1 MATSSRIGLRDVKIA
16 WLNPNTDTPTVAA
29 AYTLEST
36 STLEAIDAQI
46 SRGTADPDVQ
56 YADDIESDVLYPD
69 PEITISLEVKEVP
82 IELQK
87 LLFGQSTAKDAAG
100 AYKYLS
106 GATPPY
112 FALGFKS
119 RKRSGADR
127 YVWYY
132 KCRAKPMDETF
143 HTKEGGTITR
153 QQDKL
158 EITAIKRTY
167 DNYVSVKVDS
177 DADGAPAA
185 NVFFA
190 NVYTPAFDE

>member
-16 WLNPNTDTPTVAA
+16 WLEDDTDTATVAA
-29 AYTLEST
+29 AYTLEPT

-82 IELQK
+82 IALQK
-87 LLFGQSTAKDAAG
+87 LLLGQSTAVDANG

-119 RKRSGADR
+119 AKRSGADR

-143 HTKEGGTITR
+143 HTKEAGTITR

-177 DADGAPAA
+177 NAAGAPNAA
-185 NVFFA
+185 TFFGT
-190 NVYTPAFDE
+190 VYEATPV

>member
-16 WLNPNTDTPTVAA
+16 WLDENTDTPAA
-29 AYTLEST
+29 AATYTMESET
-36 STLEAIDAQI
+36 TLEAVDAQI

-69 PEITISLEVKEVP
+69 PEITITLEVKEVP
-82 IELQK
+82 LTLQK
-87 LLFGQSTAKDAAG
+87 KLFGQTAVDANG
-100 AYKYLS
+100 VYKFES
-106 GATPPY
+106 GKTPPY

-119 RKRSGADR
+119 AKRSGADR

-177 DADGAPAA
+177 DAVGAPTA
-185 NVFFA
+185 NAFFTT
-190 NVYTPAFDE
+190 VYTPTF

>member
-16 WLNPNTDTPTVAA
+16 WLTDATDTATVPA

-36 STLEAIDAQI
+36 TTLEAIDAQI

-82 IELQK
+82 LALQK
-87 LLFGQSTAKDAAG
+87 LLFGQG
-100 AYKYLS
+100 AVDGNGVYKYES
-106 GATPPY
+106 GKTPPY

-119 RKRSGADR
+119 AKRSGADR
-127 YVWYY
+127 FVWYY

-177 DADGAPAA
+177 DAVGAPTASA
-185 NVFFA
+185 FFTG
-190 NVYTPAFDE
+190 VYEATFA

>member
-1 MATSSRIGLRDVKIA
+1 MASSRIGLRDVKIA
-16 WLNPNTDTPTVAA
+16 WLDANTDTPSAA
-29 AYTLEST
+29 ATYTMEAAT
-36 STLEAIDAQI
+36 ALEAIDAQI

-69 PEITISLEVKEVP
+69 PEITITLEVKEVP
-82 IELQK
+82 LALQK
-87 LLFGQSTAKDAAG
+87 LLFGQDAADENG
-100 AYKYLS
+100 AYAYKS
-106 GATPPY
+106 GMTPPY

-119 RKRSGADR
+119 AKRSGADR
-127 YVWYY
+127 FVWYY

-158 EITAIKRTY
+158 EITAIKRTH

-177 DADGAPAA
+177 DAVGAPTASA
-185 NVFFA
+185 FFTG
-190 NVYTPAFDE
+190 VYEATFA

>member
-16 WLNPNTDTPTVAA
+16 WLNANTDTPSAA
-29 AYTLEST
+29 ATYTMEAAT
-36 STLEAIDAQI
+36 ALEAIDAQI
-46 SRGTADPDVQ
+46 SRGTADPDIL

-69 PEITISLEVKEVP
+69 PEITITLEVKEVP
-82 IELQK
+82 LALQK
-87 LLFGQSTAKDAAG
+87 LLFGQGAMDANDV
-100 AYKYLS
+100 YKFES
-106 GATPPY
+106 GKTPPY

-119 RKRSGADR
+119 AKRSGADR

-143 HTKEGGTITR
+143 HTKEGSTITR

-177 DADGAPAA
+177 DAAGAPNAA
-185 NVFFA
+185 TFFGGVYEA
-190 NVYTPAFDE
+190 NFA

>member
-16 WLNPNTDTPTVAA
+16 WLDDATDTTTVPA

-69 PEITISLEVKEVP
+69 PEITITLEVKEVP
-82 IELQK
+82 LALQK
-87 LLFGQSTAKDAAG
+87 LLFGQG
-100 AYKYLS
+100 AVDGNGVYKYES
-106 GATPPY
+106 GKTPPY

-119 RKRSGADR
+119 AKRNGTDR
-127 YVWYY
+127 FVWYY

-177 DADGAPAA
+177 DAQYAPTAS
-185 NVFFA
+185 VFFA
-190 NVYTPAFDE
+190 NVYKPTFDE

>member
-16 WLNPNTDTPTVAA
+16 WLTANTDTTTVPA

-69 PEITISLEVKEVP
+69 PEITITLEVKEVP
-82 IELQK
+82 LALQK
-87 LLFGQSTAKDAAG
+87 LLFGQG
-100 AYKYLS
+100 AVDGNGVYKYES
-106 GATPPY
+106 GKTPPY

-119 RKRSGADR
+119 AKRNGTDR
-127 YVWYY
+127 FVWYY

-177 DADGAPAA
+177 DAVGAPTAG
-185 NVFFA
+185 VFFA
-190 NVYTPAFDE
+190 NVYKPTFDE

>member
-16 WLNPNTDTPTVAA
+16 WLDDATDTPSAA
-29 AYTLEST
+29 ATYTMEST
-36 STLEAIDAQI
+36 ALEAIDAQI
-46 SRGTADPDVQ
+46 SRGTTDPDVQ

-82 IELQK
+82 LALQK
-87 LLFGQSTAKDAAG
+87 KLFGQG
-100 AYKYLS
+100 AVDSNGVYKYES
-106 GATPPY
+106 GKTPPY

-119 RKRSGADR
+119 AKRSGADR

-143 HTKEGGTITR
+143 HTKEGATITR

-177 DADGAPAA
+177 DAAGAPNAA
-185 NVFFA
+185 TFFTS
-190 NVYTPAFDE
+190 VYGATFE

>member
-16 WLNPNTDTPTVAA
+16 WLDANTDTPSAA
-29 AYTLEST
+29 ATYTMEAAT
-36 STLEAIDAQI
+36 ALEAIDAQI

-82 IELQK
+82 LALQK
-87 LLFGQSTAKDAAG
+87 LLFGQATAVDANG
-100 AYKYLS
+100 AYTYKS
-106 GATPPY
+106 GMTPPY

-119 RKRSGADR
+119 AKRSGADR

-177 DADGAPAA
+177 DAVGAPTVSA
-185 NVFFA
+185 FFTG
-190 NVYTPAFDE
+190 VYEAIFA

>member
-16 WLNPNTDTPTVAA
+16 WLDDATDTTTVPA

-36 STLEAIDAQI
+36 ALEAIDAQI

-69 PEITISLEVKEVP
+69 PEITITLEVKEIP
-82 IELQK
+82 LALQK
-87 LLFGQSTAKDAAG
+87 KLFGQGEKDANG
-100 AYKYLS
+100 VYKYES
-106 GATPPY
+106 GKTPPY

-119 RKRSGADR
+119 AKRSGADR
-127 YVWYY
+127 FVWYY

-177 DADGAPAA
+177 DAVGAPTASA
-185 NVFFA
+185 FFTG
-190 NVYTPAFDE
+190 VYEATFA

>member
-16 WLNPNTDTPTVAA
+16 WLTDATDTPTVPA

-36 STLEAIDAQI
+36 ALEAIDAQI

-82 IELQK
+82 LALQK
-87 LLFGQSTAKDAAG
+87 KLFGQDEKDG
-100 AYKYLS
+100 NGVYTYES
-106 GATPPY
+106 GKTPPY

-119 RKRSGADR
+119 AKRSGADR

-167 DNYVSVKVDS
+167 DNYVSCKVDS
-177 DADGAPAA
+177 DATGAPDAA
-185 NVFFA
+185 TFFGS
-190 NVYTPAFDE
+190 VYEATFA

>member
-16 WLNPNTDTPTVAA
+16 WLNDNTDTKLVPA
-29 AYTLEST
+29 AYTLESA

-82 IELQK
+82 LPLQK
-87 LLFGQSTAKDAAG
+87 LLFGQGAKDENDV
-100 AYKYLS
+100 YKFES
-106 GATPPY
+106 GAVPPY

-119 RKRSGADR
+119 AKRSGADR

-167 DNYVSVKVDS
+167 DNYVSCKVDS
-177 DADGAPAA
+177 DATGAPDAA
-185 NVFFA
+185 TFFGS
-190 NVYTPAFDE
+190 VHTPAAFA

>member
-16 WLNPNTDTPTVAA
+16 WLDANTDTPSAA
-29 AYTLEST
+29 ATYTMEAAT
-36 STLEAIDAQI
+36 ALEAIDAQI

-82 IELQK
+82 LPLQK
-87 LLFGQSTAKDAAG
+87 LLFGQDAVDANG
-100 AYKYLS
+100 AYASKS
-106 GATPPY
+106 GKTPPY

-119 RKRSGADR
+119 AKRSGADR

-177 DADGAPAA
+177 DAVGAPTAS
-185 NVFFA
+185 VFFT
-190 NVYTPAFDE
+190 NVYEATIA

>member
-16 WLNPNTDTPTVAA
+16 WLTANTDTPSVAA
-29 AYTLEST
+29 AYTPEST
-36 STLEAIDAQI
+36 SLEAIDAQI

-69 PEITISLEVKEVP
+69 PEITITLEVKEVP
-82 IELQK
+82 LALQK
-87 LLFGQSTAKDAAG
+87 QLFGQGAKDSNDV
-100 AYKYLS
+100 YKYES
-106 GATPPY
+106 GKTPPY

-119 RKRSGADR
+119 AKRSGADR
-127 YVWYY
+127 FVWYY

-143 HTKEGGTITR
+143 HTKEGATITR

-177 DADGAPAA
+177 DAAGAPNAA
-185 NVFFA
+185 TFFTG
-190 NVYTPAFDE
+190 VYEATFA

>member
-16 WLNPNTDTPTVAA
+16 WLDDATDTATVPA
-29 AYTLEST
+29 AYTLENAT
-36 STLEAIDAQI
+36 ALEAIDAQI
-46 SRGTADPDVQ
+46 SRGTTDPDVQ

-82 IELQK
+82 LALQK
-87 LLFGQSTAKDAAG
+87 LLFGQGAKDTNDV
-100 AYKYLS
+100 YKFES
-106 GATPPY
+106 GTTPPY

-119 RKRSGADR
+119 AKRNGTDR
-127 YVWYY
+127 FVWYY

-177 DADGAPAA
+177 DADGAPDAA
-185 NVFFA
+185 TFFT
-190 NVYTPAFDE
+190 NVYTPTFE

>member
-16 WLNPNTDTPTVAA
+16 WLTANTDTPTVEA
-29 AYTLEST
+29 AYTLEPT

-82 IELQK
+82 IELQQ
-87 LLFGQSTAKDAAG
+87 LLMGQATAVDANG

-106 GATPPY
+106 GSTPPY

-119 RKRSGADR
+119 KKRSGADR

-132 KCRAKPMDETF
+132 KCRVKPLDETF
-143 HTKEGGTITR
+143 HTKEKDITR

-158 EITAIKRTY
+158 EITASKRTY
-167 DNYVSVKVDS
+167 DKYVSVKVDS
-177 DADGAPAA
+177 DAAGAPEAA
-185 NVFFA
+185 TFFGT
-190 NVYTPAFDE
+190 VYEAAFDE

>member
-1 MATSSRIGLRDVKIA
+1 MATSSRIGLRDVVIG
-16 WLNPNTDTPTVAA
+16 WLDDDTDTSAVAA
-29 AYTLEST
+29 TYALEAT

-46 SRGTADPDVQ
+46 SRGTADPNVQ

-87 LLFGQSTAKDAAG
+87 LLMGQATAVDANG

-106 GATPPY
+106 GSTPPY

-119 RKRSGADR
+119 KKRSGADR

-132 KCRAKPMDETF
+132 KCRVKPLDETF
-143 HTKEGGTITR
+143 HTKEKDITR

-167 DNYVSVKVDS
+167 DKYVSVKVDS
-177 DADGAPAA
+177 DAAGAPNAA
-185 NVFFA
+185 TFFGT
-190 NVYTPAFDE
+190 VYEATFE

>member
-1 MATSSRIGLRDVKIA
+1 MATSSRIGLRDVVIG
-16 WLNPNTDTPTVAA
+16 WLDDDTDTSAVAA
-29 AYTLEST
+29 TYALEAT

-46 SRGTADPDVQ
+46 SRGTADPNVQ

-87 LLFGQSTAKDAAG
+87 LLMGQATAVDANG

-106 GATPPY
+106 GSTPPY

-119 RKRSGADR
+119 KKRSGADR

-132 KCRAKPMDETF
+132 KCRVKPLDETF
-143 HTKEGGTITR
+143 HTKEKDITR

-167 DNYVSVKVDS
+167 DKYVSVKVDS
-177 DADGAPAA
+177 DAAGAPNAA
-185 NVFFA
+185 TFFGT
-190 NVYTPAFDE
+190 VYEATFA

>member
-16 WLNPNTDTPTVAA
+16 WLDDATDTATVPA

-82 IELQK
+82 LALQK
-87 LLFGQSTAKDAAG
+87 ALFGQGAKDANG
-100 AYKYLS
+100 VYKFES
-106 GATPPY
+106 GKTPPY

-119 RKRSGADR
+119 AKRSGADR

-143 HTKEGGTITR
+143 HTKEGATITR

-177 DADGAPAA
+177 DAVGAPTASA
-185 NVFFA
+185 FFTG
-190 NVYTPAFDE
+190 VYEATFA

>member
-1 MATSSRIGLRDVKIA
+1 MATSSRIGLRDVVIG
-16 WLNPNTDTPTVAA
+16 WLDDDTDTSAVAA
-29 AYTLEST
+29 TYTLEAT

-46 SRGTADPDVQ
+46 SRGTADPNVQ

-87 LLFGQSTAKDAAG
+87 LLMGQATAVDANG

-106 GATPPY
+106 GSTPPY

-119 RKRSGADR
+119 KKRSGADR

-132 KCRAKPMDETF
+132 KCRVKPLDETF
-143 HTKEGGTITR
+143 HTKEKDITR

-167 DNYVSVKVDS
+167 DKYVSVKVDS
-177 DADGAPAA
+177 DAAGAPNAA
-185 NVFFA
+185 TFFGT
-190 NVYTPAFDE
+190 VYEAATLP

>member
-16 WLNPNTDTPTVAA
+16 WLNDNTDTKLVPA
-29 AYTLEST
+29 AYTLESA

-69 PEITISLEVKEVP
+69 PEITITLEVKEVP
-82 IELQK
+82 LALQK
-87 LLFGQSTAKDAAG
+87 QLFGQGVKDANG
-100 AYKYLS
+100 VYKFES
-106 GATPPY
+106 GKTPPY

-119 RKRSGADR
+119 AKRSGADR

-132 KCRAKPMDETF
+132 KCRAKPMDETY
-143 HTKEGGTITR
+143 HTKEGATITR

-177 DADGAPAA
+177 DAVGAPTASA
-185 NVFFA
+185 FFTG
-190 NVYTPAFDE
+190 VYEATFA

>member
-16 WLNPNTDTPTVAA
+16 WLDANTDTAA
-29 AYTLEST
+29 AAATYTMEAA

-82 IELQK
+82 LPLQK
-87 LLFGQSTAKDAAG
+87 LLFGQGNVDANG
-100 AYKYLS
+100 VYKYES
-106 GATPPY
+106 GKTPPY

-119 RKRSGADR
+119 AKRSGADR
-127 YVWYY
+127 FVWYY

-177 DADGAPAA
+177 DAVGAPTASAFFGGVYEA
-185 NVFFA
+185 NFA
-190 NVYTPAFDE
+190 

>member
-16 WLNPNTDTPTVAA
+16 WLTDATDTPTVPA

-36 STLEAIDAQI
+36 ALEAIDAQI

-69 PEITISLEVKEVP
+69 PEITITLEVKEIP
-82 IELQK
+82 LALQK
-87 LLFGQSTAKDAAG
+87 QLFGQG
-100 AYKYLS
+100 AVDSNGVYKFES
-106 GATPPY
+106 GKTPPY

-119 RKRSGADR
+119 RKRNGTDR

-177 DADGAPAA
+177 DAVGAPTASA
-185 NVFFA
+185 FFA
-190 NVYTPAFDE
+190 GVYEATFA

>member
-16 WLNPNTDTPTVAA
+16 WLDADTDTTTVPA

-69 PEITISLEVKEVP
+69 PEITITLEVKEVP
-82 IELQK
+82 LPLQK
-87 LLFGQSTAKDAAG
+87 LLFGQGAVDANG
-100 AYKYLS
+100 VYKYES
-106 GATPPY
+106 GKTPPY

-119 RKRSGADR
+119 AKRSGADR
-127 YVWYY
+127 FVWYY

-177 DADGAPAA
+177 DAVGAPNAA
-185 NVFFA
+185 TFFGG
-190 NVYTPAFDE
+190 VYEATFA